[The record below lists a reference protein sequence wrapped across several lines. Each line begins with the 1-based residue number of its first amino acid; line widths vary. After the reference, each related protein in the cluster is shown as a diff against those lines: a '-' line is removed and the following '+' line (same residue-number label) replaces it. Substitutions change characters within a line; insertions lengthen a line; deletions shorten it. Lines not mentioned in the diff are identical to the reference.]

1 LTQAIAFGDTSRN
14 GLLKVAAAGVL
25 TGFMTPLLPVVI
37 DKFIGIPGNWRIALV
52 AVPFAVLVLILV
64 RRSGT
69 NRWWVALIAALVTMI
84 AFVCAVNAAI
94 WMDGEVADFAKTA
107 RGIIG
112 GLMGG
117 FTGAAV
123 MALGIGVLP
132 AGPRKAAAW
141 LPMLVVGTL
150 AGALLA
156 LDGALDSD
164 LLTFLY
170 PTWQGGV
177 AVGLTMA
184 LGRSGGS
191 VA

>member
-170 PTWQGGV
+170 PVWQGGV

-184 LGRSGGS
+184 LRRSGDS

>member
-1 LTQAIAFGDTSRN
+1 LTQAIAFCDTSRN

-170 PTWQGGV
+170 PIWQGGV

-184 LGRSGGS
+184 LRRSGDS